1 MKGTRPSKF
10 GTQLGVKRPDGSMVM
25 VNNIYQKSVDI
36 TNLGKRQRQK
46 SNALVGKKAKENM
59 IESNKTIIDEKALD
73 LNDRKLIKILKAY
86 LIDLLDNCYNAL
98 IKEIFNQVLQGHQGD
113 GVVQKDQMF
122 DKYHFFKLS
131 SFMI

>member
-1 MKGTRPSKF
+1 
-10 GTQLGVKRPDGSMVM
+10 MVM

-46 SNALVGKKAKENM
+46 SNALVGKKAKDNM
-59 IESNKTIIDEKALD
+59 IEASKSIIDEKALD

-98 IKEIFNQVLQGHQGD
+98 IKEIFN
-113 GVVQKDQMF
+113 
-122 DKYHFFKLS
+122 
-131 SFMI
+131 

>member
-1 MKGTRPSKF
+1 MYFLEIQYQIFKDFTPQQIFMTKDSDHEY
-10 GTQLGVKRPDGSMVM
+10 LIEY
-25 VNNIYQKSVDI
+25 NI
-36 TNLGKRQRQK
+36 
-46 SNALVGKKAKENM
+46 
-59 IESNKTIIDEKALD
+59 TIIDEKALD